1 MYPEKVTVN
10 KRISEDLA
18 ELRKQGLRPVEIW
31 VPDVRAED
39 FGPEAHR
46 QSLLVANS
54 STATEDMNFVEG
66 VAANWPK

>member
-1 MYPEKVTVN
+1 VSA
-10 KRISEDLA
+10 RIWISRLR
-18 ELRKQGLRPVEIW
+18 LRKQGLRPVEIW

-54 STATEDMNFVEG
+54 PTATEDMNFVEG